1 MRTTVKEAAKETKAL
16 IQIRPLS
23 TVLCWPMLLGY
34 PFVENNAVHAIIV
47 FPIYPLTV
55 VGVRPRLR
63 LITGIE
69 GIIGWHESAAEHSQ
83 QAWVTLAD
91 LRFPSPVCRW
101 GSLSG
106 RLGHRDSQQMKERG
120 LSVLAAPF
128 GRGFVD
134 HTYVSVSPQHARTT
148 RPREKGPLIGKGPPF
163 N

>member
-55 VGVRPRLR
+55 VGVRLRLR

-69 GIIGWHESAAEHSQ
+69 GIIG
-83 QAWVTLAD
+83 
-91 LRFPSPVCRW
+91 
-101 GSLSG
+101 
-106 RLGHRDSQQMKERG
+106 
-120 LSVLAAPF
+120 
-128 GRGFVD
+128 
-134 HTYVSVSPQHARTT
+134 
-148 RPREKGPLIGKGPPF
+148 
-163 N
+163 